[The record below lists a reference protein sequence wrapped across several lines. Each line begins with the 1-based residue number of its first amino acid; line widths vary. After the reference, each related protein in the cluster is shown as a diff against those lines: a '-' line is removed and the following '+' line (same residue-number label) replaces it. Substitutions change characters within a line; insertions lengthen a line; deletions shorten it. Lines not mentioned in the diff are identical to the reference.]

1 MRDERVVPFDGGT
14 ARVLK
19 LADAQELEAWQR
31 AFQGKPKSRR
41 YYELIEQ
48 TLANDFEFRYLVLE
62 DGAGNVR
69 AVQSVFFVRQN
80 LIEGVRGTFRK
91 IVDLIRKK
99 FPRFFRNARLRKPQK
114 SGTKASKNG
123 ERGKDRD
130 GSHQRSC
137 TGYRRDF
144 CSLSPSPLTLS
155 NEI

>member
-1 MRDERVVPFDGGT
+1 MRDERVVPFERGT

-19 LADAQELEAWQR
+19 LADARELEAWQS

-62 DGAGNVR
+62 DDAGNVR

-99 FPRFFRNARLRKPQK
+99 FPRFLTMRVLMVGCAA
-114 SGTKASKNG
+114 GTG
-123 ERGKDRD
+123 E
-130 GSHQRSC
+130 
-137 TGYRRDF
+137 
-144 CSLSPSPLTLS
+144 
-155 NEI
+155 